1 MESVDLKKI
10 IPDTYEKSVYDINYV
25 KLYDSGIKCAIFDV
39 DCTIL
44 PFDDINIS
52 DRLIELFDLIK
63 EIGITAGLCSSGSG
77 NRVKPVGETLKV
89 KYISNAKKPFYGDF
103 SLVKHSLFDSECEPS
118 NTMMVGDSFYL
129 DMLFAERLGFY
140 KVMVDAVK
148 GGHRIKTL
156 ANSIVQT
163 SIYSVLPRDE
173 FTYGKYY
180 HGKRG

>member
-1 MESVDLKKI
+1 MNLEKI

-25 KLYDSGIKCAIFDV
+25 KLYNSGIKCAVFDV

-52 DRLIELFDLIK
+52 DRLVHLFDLIK
-63 EIGITAGLCSSGSG
+63 EVGIMPGLYSSGPEK
-77 NRVKPVGETLKV
+77 RVKPVGEALKV
-89 KYISNAKKPFYGDF
+89 KYIANAKKPFYGDF
-103 SLVKHSLFDSECEPS
+103 SLVKYSLFGSECEPS

-140 KVMVDAVK
+140 KVMVDAIK

-163 SIYSVLPRDE
+163 SIYSVLPKDE

>member
-1 MESVDLKKI
+1 MKLEAI
-10 IPDTYEKSVYDINYV
+10 IPDTYVKSVYDINYL
-25 KLYDSGIKCAIFDV
+25 KLYENGIRYAIFDV

-44 PFDDINIS
+44 PFDDKKVTKS
-52 DRLIELFDLIK
+52 LKDLFGCVRQVGMKSALY
-63 EIGITAGLCSSGSG
+63 SSASYE
-77 NRVKPVGETLKV
+77 RVEPVASALNV
-89 KYISNAKKPFYGDF
+89 KFIANAKKPFYGDF

-118 NTMMVGDSFYL
+118 NTLMIGDSFYL

-148 GGHRIKTL
+148 GGHQIKTL

-180 HGKRG
+180 RGIKG

>member
-1 MESVDLKKI
+1 MDLKKI
-10 IPDTYEKSVYDINYV
+10 IPDTYERSVYDINYV
-25 KLYDSGIKCAIFDV
+25 KLYDSGIKWAIFDV

-44 PFDDINIS
+44 PFDDIKVS

-63 EIGITAGLCSSGSG
+63 EIGITPGLCSSGSV

-103 SLVKHSLFDSECEPS
+103 SLVKHSLFGSECEPS
-118 NTMMVGDSFYL
+118 NTMMIGDSFYL

-140 KVMVDAVK
+140 KVMVDPVK
-148 GGHRIKTL
+148 GGHRLKTL
-156 ANSIVQT
+156 ANSIMQT
-163 SIYSVLPRDE
+163 SMYSVLPRDE

-180 HGKRG
+180 HGIKG

>member
-1 MESVDLKKI
+1 
-10 IPDTYEKSVYDINYV
+10 
-25 KLYDSGIKCAIFDV
+25 
-39 DCTIL
+39 
-44 PFDDINIS
+44 
-52 DRLIELFDLIK
+52 
-63 EIGITAGLCSSGSG
+63 
-77 NRVKPVGETLKV
+77 
-89 KYISNAKKPFYGDF
+89 
-103 SLVKHSLFDSECEPS
+103 
-118 NTMMVGDSFYL
+118 MMVGDSFYL

-180 HGKRG
+180 HGKRGISIIYKTSKFSFRCFYIV

>member
-1 MESVDLKKI
+1 MNFVNLKKI
-10 IPDTYEKSVYDINYV
+10 IPDTYERSIYDINYV
-25 KLYDSGIKCAIFDV
+25 KLYKNGIKWAIFDV

-44 PFDDINIS
+44 PFDDINVS
-52 DRLIELFDLIK
+52 DRLINLFGLIK
-63 EIGITAGLCSSGSG
+63 DIGIMPGLYSS
-77 NRVKPVGETLKV
+77 NFEKRVKPVGDALEV
-89 KYISNAKKPFYGDF
+89 KYIANAKKPFYGDF
-103 SLVKHSLFDSECEPS
+103 SLVKYSLFNDECKPV

-140 KVMVDAVK
+140 KVMVDPVK

-156 ANSIVQT
+156 ANSIMQT
-163 SIYSVLPRDE
+163 TIYSVLPKDE